1 MKLELKLK
9 QKLYIIDWVNTHQ
22 INQNS
27 KYYRGH
33 LNPENHKNVMNCTYY
48 IVFEQ
53 NYKNIQ
59 WWNEKKQR
67 IQKQIETNDEKQM
80 KVNI

>member
-1 MKLELKLK
+1 
-9 QKLYIIDWVNTHQ
+9 
-22 INQNS
+22 
-27 KYYRGH
+27 
-33 LNPENHKNVMNCTYY
+33 MNCTYY

>member
-1 MKLELKLK
+1 MKLELKVI
-9 QKLYIIDWVNTHQ
+9 LYIIDWVNTHQ
-22 INQNS
+22 INKHS

-33 LNPENHKNVMNCTYY
+33 LDPDNHKNVMNCTYY

-59 WWNEKKQR
+59 WWNEKKER
-67 IQKQIETNDEKQM
+67 IQKQIKNNDEKQM
-80 KVNI
+80 EVNI